1 MGREERELVRAGGRA
16 CGALGLDFSKLG
28 ELQRI
33 LELEWGGRGYS
44 GDIFLVLHDP
54 LETKG
59 PGEAHLTWIFSQ
71 GALMLGAHQVQDA
84 GLFSSYL
91 L

>member
-33 LELEWGGRGYS
+33 LELEWGWERILGISFLSCMTRLRQRGQGRH
-44 GDIFLVLHDP
+44 I
-54 LETKG
+54 
-59 PGEAHLTWIFSQ
+59 
-71 GALMLGAHQVQDA
+71 
-84 GLFSSYL
+84 
-91 L
+91 

>member
-33 LELEWGGRGYS
+33 LELEWGWERILWGYLS
-44 GDIFLVLHDP
+44 CL
-54 LETKG
+54 
-59 PGEAHLTWIFSQ
+59 A
-71 GALMLGAHQVQDA
+71 
-84 GLFSSYL
+84 
-91 L
+91 